1 MMSIFGLLARFM
13 RETYNVDDAH
23 HVKQAHFA
31 KLSDFFDEL
40 PKSYGKSPSDKL
52 KSIVQLQEKGQE
64 VSHEKRGLDP
74 GTRNRHLTYLGQ
86 WLNEATARGAS
97 NCRDIKLTSFRSRRK
112 GRPRDDR
119 PAPGLEAITRFFQ
132 GPPFV
137 GCLDRDSPCERGSE
151 VFHRATYFAPMMT
164 TYMGMRREE
173 ACGLGVD
180 DVKFTDGI
188 ANVDIKFSAIRRI
201 KNASSVRFLAVHPD
215 LLRLDL
221 MDYVDAIREMGYTTL
236 FSDLRGSGSNVP
248 LGDRLYDELRPLI
261 DETGAGFHPQRHFLE
276 AGSKPKGSALKNA
289 GISWDMLA
297 DLKRTSGIVL
307 ELNLNANWN

>member
-1 MMSIFGLLARFM
+1 MTDITQLLFRSGSEANLQNSKQTAFDPNIVLMHTKGSALNSTNNLAKPLVIPVPSLPVTERQSEVLSAPALPILVVSTLLAERRLRDGSIIPKTQRQMMSIFGLLARFM

-119 PAPGLEAITRFFQ
+119 PAPGLKR
-132 GPPFV
+132 
-137 GCLDRDSPCERGSE
+137 S
-151 VFHRATYFAPMMT
+151 
-164 TYMGMRREE
+164 
-173 ACGLGVD
+173 LGFSKARLLWGAWIV
-180 DVKFTDGI
+180 I
-188 ANVDIKFSAIRRI
+188 ALASQALKFSIAP
-201 KNASSVRFLAVHPD
+201 H
-215 LLRLDL
+215 
-221 MDYVDAIREMGYTTL
+221 TL
-236 FSDLRGSGSNVP
+236 PR
-248 LGDRLYDELRPLI
+248 
-261 DETGAGFHPQRHFLE
+261 
-276 AGSKPKGSALKNA
+276 
-289 GISWDMLA
+289 
-297 DLKRTSGIVL
+297 
-307 ELNLNANWN
+307 